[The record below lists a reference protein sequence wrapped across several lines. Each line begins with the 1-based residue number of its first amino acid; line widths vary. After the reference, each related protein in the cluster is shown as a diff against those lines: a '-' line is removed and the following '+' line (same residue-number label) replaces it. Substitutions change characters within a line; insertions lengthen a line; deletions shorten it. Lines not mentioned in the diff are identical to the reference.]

1 MKYVSY
7 QQFLDTIPENQKLC
21 LGESNLQVLYISEES
36 DFELEKIKKQL
47 EEAIEIIK
55 LYQESTGDTCRLDHH
70 GYCQEHW
77 LDKEEDCP
85 NFRANKLLK
94 SLEE

>member
-7 QQFLDTIPENQKLC
+7 LQFLDTIPEEARKLY
-21 LGESNLQVLYISEES
+21 LT
-36 DFELEKIKKQL
+36 
-47 EEAIEIIK
+47 EAIEIIK

-94 SLEE
+94 SLE